1 MDREVW
7 AITMAEIRKA
17 ARAVKAAGR
26 RPTFPDW
33 LIAAMELWRV
43 GHNESLSWACDRKN
57 YHGPFRPRKR
67 ADDGRCL
74 PSISRFSRR
83 VKSEAVQAILQR
95 VDDALSGRGTNG
107 DAGTGCGTGT
117 NCDAGAGSV
126 RYVDGKPLLVSPV
139 SKDPDAARGHVTGG
153 FAKGYKL
160 HAFISE
166 RRRIQAWSVMPL
178 NVAEQSVAME
188 MLPYLAPAPCGAGA
202 GAGGLTMG
210 DSNYDSAPLHKGLA
224 VWCGDVLLTPLKGQQ
239 RVGPGGHHPVTLR
252 QMGPQRREAVE
263 VWDQHPELARYVLKK
278 RNNAEGTFSVL
289 TVACGLYLPAC
300 VRRLQRVR
308 RWVGCKIILY
318 HARLL
323 AQERAEAAAAA

>member
-7 AITMAEIRKA
+7 AVTMAEVRKA

-43 GHNESLSWACDRKN
+43 GHNQSLSWACDRRH

-74 PSISRFSRR
+74 PSLSRFSRR

-95 VDDALSGRGTNG
+95 VDDALSGRGIH
-107 DAGTGCGTGT
+107 AGTGTG
-117 NCDAGAGSV
+117 SL

-160 HAFISE
+160 HAFITE
-166 RRRIQAWSVMPL
+166 RRRIEAWSVMPL

-188 MLPYLAPAPCGAGA
+188 MLPHLPPAAG
-202 GAGGLTMG
+202 GGGLTLG
-210 DSNYDSAPLHKGLA
+210 DSNYDAAPLHKGLA
-224 VWCGDVLLTPLKGQQ
+224 ALCGDLLLTPLKGQQ
-239 RVGPGGHHPVTLR
+239 RVGPGGDHPVTLR
-252 QMGPQRREAVE
+252 QMGPQRREAVQA
-263 VWDQHPELARYVLKK
+263 WDEHPDLARYVLKK

-289 TVACGLYLPAC
+289 TVACGLSLPPC
-300 VRRLQRVR
+300 VRRLERVR

-323 AQERAEAAAAA
+323 AQERAAAAAAA